1 MESILRAFTVAKG
14 ADSVQ
19 DNYLCKHQCIR
30 EKNPTKQQTKPNLG
44 LFTARIFF

>member
-19 DNYLCKHQCIR
+19 DNYLCKNQCIH
-30 EKNPTKQQTKPNLG
+30 
-44 LFTARIFF
+44 